1 MTGDR
6 WNMIDI
12 SRDKQLRKELL
23 ELHEKIKCQVYLVQ
37 NLVGSIY
44 GSYSIY
50 EDIDEVYDQI
60 NNDLGCTFIVIES
73 SEKDLYGI
81 DRSKTLVKKE
91 MFEMSEKELF
101 ENREQLKN
109 ELDETNKKLKEI
121 ELKEQETSDRKE
133 KERELEELLEQ
144 VEELKKELG
153 K

>member
-1 MTGDR
+1 
-6 WNMIDI
+6 MIDI

-50 EDIDEVYDQI
+50 EDIYEVYEQF
-60 NNDLGCTFIVIES
+60 NNDLGYTFIVIES
-73 SEKDLYGI
+73 SEKDYYGI
-81 DRSKTLVKKE
+81 DWSKTLVKKE
-91 MFEMSEKELF
+91 MFEMSEKELL

-121 ELKEQETSDRKE
+121 ELKEQEASDRKE
-133 KERELEELLEQ
+133 KEGGLEELLEQ

>member
-1 MTGDR
+1 MDV
-6 WNMIDI
+6 IDI

-37 NLVGSIY
+37 NLVGSVY

-50 EDIDEVYDQI
+50 EDIDEVYEQI

-73 SEKDLYGI
+73 SEKDHYGSI
-81 DRSKTLVKKE
+81 DWSKTLVKKE
-91 MFEMSEKELF
+91 MFEKELL

-109 ELDETNKKLKEI
+109 ELGETNKKLKAI
-121 ELKEQETSDRKE
+121 ELKEQEVFDRKE
-133 KERELEELLEQ
+133 KEEELEELLEQ
-144 VEELKKELG
+144 VEQLKKELG

>member
-1 MTGDR
+1 
-6 WNMIDI
+6 MIDI

-50 EDIDEVYDQI
+50 KDIDEVYEQF
-60 NNDLGCTFIVIES
+60 NNDLGYTFIVIES

-81 DRSKTLVKKE
+81 DWSKTLVKKE
-91 MFEMSEKELF
+91 MFEMSEKELL

-121 ELKEQETSDRKE
+121 ELKEQESSDRKE
-133 KERELEELLEQ
+133 KEEELEELLEQ

>member
-1 MTGDR
+1 
-6 WNMIDI
+6 MIDI

-37 NLVGSIY
+37 NLIGSVY

-50 EDIDEVYDQI
+50 KDIDEVYDQI

-73 SEKDLYGI
+73 SEKDPYGI
-81 DRSKTLVKKE
+81 DWSKTLVKKE
-91 MFEMSEKELF
+91 MFEMSEKELL

-121 ELKEQETSDRKE
+121 ELKEQEASDRKE
-133 KERELEELLEQ
+133 KEQELKALLDRLEQ
-144 VEELKKELG
+144 LKKELG